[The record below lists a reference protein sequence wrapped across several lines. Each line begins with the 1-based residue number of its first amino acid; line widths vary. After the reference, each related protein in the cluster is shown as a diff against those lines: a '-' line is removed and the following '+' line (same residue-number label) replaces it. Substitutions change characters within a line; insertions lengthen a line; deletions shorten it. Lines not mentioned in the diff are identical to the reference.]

1 MSITVAMRTEISQ
14 LYVSLFGRAPDG
26 EGLGF
31 WVSSYSK
38 GNTLANI
45 AQSMYDTAPARA
57 YYPLFATPSEIV
69 TTFYTNV
76 LGRAPDAEGLAF
88 WVKEYSAAATQGAF
102 FSKLISNVVNYSG
115 TDAAGLT
122 SKSLFTNKVSVAQY
136 YGELNG
142 SVAGATAALSGVTS
156 VAASVD
162 TAKAVILAG
171 GVTPGQ
177 TFTLTTSADN
187 LTGTTGDDAFFANLD
202 FSIAEAVTTS
212 SAYSIADSIDAKG
225 GTDTLNLTI
234 TGAQDAAVTIPGPS
248 LLGVETIKVRN
259 TVAQTASLDANFAP
273 GLTTFTA
280 DRSIGAATVTNLA
293 VGGNGT
299 VIGDAVNTMGAFNLG
314 YVAAATTGTL
324 NFTNGTLGTPT
335 NTVSGTGLTSMTV
348 NSSGAANVTGNVTL
362 AATTTA
368 LTINASSN
376 LTVSDI
382 DNTTAAALTSLTV
395 TGAGNVNTGSGLD
408 STVTTVNAS
417 ALTGNLTTV
426 LGSAVT
432 QTVTGGTGND
442 IITTGAVLTTGSVN
456 AGAGTDVLVL
466 ASATHLASTTLSAK
480 YTNFE
485 TLRLATGV
493 TMDMANAPAGTVAL
507 QTAGVATATNM
518 SATQAGAVSMVT
530 NAIAGTADALT
541 FALASASGTA
551 DVLTITAGTGLTTT
565 GALDIA
571 ALDVTGFETLNLRA
585 NPGPTSTA
593 GGGTTA
599 AGDRTTFVTGT
610 ITGAS
615 LGSIVLTGTAVN
627 IANVAISGR
636 SAAVNINGSA
646 LTGDGLAAASQ
657 AGLTVSGSAY
667 VGSTITGSG
676 VRDVFTI
683 GAEGSTY
690 DGGAGNDRMTTTVA
704 LLLADGSNDGTF
716 VGGLGTDTM
725 AVSDT
730 TTPTLIDSHFLK
742 MSGFEALSLVGTGDS
757 SITTGGG
764 FNAAFATGATIT
776 TGTLAANTDFTLAAG
791 LSTVPITLTV
801 TATSL
806 VGTAVE
812 VHSLVTGS
820 ANDSVT
826 FTGDDTYVGVVTDTQ
841 GTVTID
847 TRAGDDTISFTHG
860 QLLAAGTGQAFTI
873 IGGAGADTITK
884 GAGSLNRTTALSTT
898 VFTMAAGDSGTTAA
912 TMDKIS
918 NFQTAGISTN
928 YLSDVLNFEGT
939 ASVSAFSSSIDFG
952 TIASHSITSGIATFD
967 TAATFGSAKIVN
979 PTNLAD
985 VVGYLNA
992 NLAVNGTAGFL
1003 YDSNGD
1009 GSNDAT
1015 IVYHQGSSLT
1025 TVADDMV
1032 QLTGVQA
1039 TSLTSTLTT
1048 ATALGVAIA

>member
-1 MSITVAMRTEISQ
+1 
-14 LYVSLFGRAPDG
+14 
-26 EGLGF
+26 
-31 WVSSYSK
+31 
-38 GNTLANI
+38 
-45 AQSMYDTAPARA
+45 
-57 YYPLFATPSEIV
+57 
-69 TTFYTNV
+69 
-76 LGRAPDAEGLAF
+76 
-88 WVKEYSAAATQGAF
+88 
-102 FSKLISNVVNYSG
+102 
-115 TDAAGLT
+115 
-122 SKSLFTNKVSVAQY
+122 
-136 YGELNG
+136 
-142 SVAGATAALSGVTS
+142 
-156 VAASVD
+156 
-162 TAKAVILAG
+162 
-171 GVTPGQ
+171 
-177 TFTLTTSADN
+177 
-187 LTGTTGDDAFFANLD
+187 
-202 FSIAEAVTTS
+202 
-212 SAYSIADSIDAKG
+212 
-225 GTDTLNLTI
+225 
-234 TGAQDAAVTIPGPS
+234 
-248 LLGVETIKVRN
+248 
-259 TVAQTASLDANFAP
+259 
-273 GLTTFTA
+273 
-280 DRSIGAATVTNLA
+280 
-293 VGGNGT
+293 
-299 VIGDAVNTMGAFNLG
+299 MGAFNLG
-314 YVAAATTGTL
+314 YVAAATAGTL

-348 NSSGAANVTGNVTL
+348 NSSGAANVTGAVTL

-376 LTVSDI
+376 LTTGAIS
-382 DNTTAAALTSLTV
+382 NTTAAALTSMTIN
-395 TGAGNVNTGSGLD
+395 GAGNVNTGSSGAV
-408 STVTTVNAS
+408 STLTTLNAS
-417 ALTGNLTTV
+417 GLTGNLTTV

-432 QTVTGGTGND
+432 QTVTGGTGSD

-466 ASATHLASTTLSAK
+466 ADATHLASTTLAAK

-507 QTAGVATATNM
+507 QTAGVGTATNM
-518 SATQAGAVSMVT
+518 SATQAGAVTMVT

-541 FALASASGTA
+541 FALASSAGTA
-551 DVLTITAGTGLTTT
+551 DVLTITAGTGLTST

-571 ALDVTGFETLNLRA
+571 ALGVTGFETVNIRA

-593 GGGTTA
+593 GGASTA

-690 DGGAGNDRMTTTVA
+690 DGGAGNDSMTTTVA
-704 LLLADGSNDGTF
+704 LLLADGANDGTF

-725 AVSDT
+725 NVSDT
-730 TTPTLIDSHFLK
+730 APTLTDTHFLK
-742 MSGFEALSLVGTGDS
+742 MSGFETLALPLGTGDT

-776 TGTLAANTDFTLAAG
+776 SGVMSVNTDFVLAAG
-791 LSTVPITLTV
+791 LSTVPITLTID
-801 TATSL
+801 ATSL
-806 VGTAVE
+806 VGTAAE
-812 VHSLVTGS
+812 VHNLVTGS
-820 ANDSVT
+820 AADRVT
-826 FTGDDTYVGVVTDTQ
+826 FNGDDTYVGVVTHTA
-841 GTVTID
+841 GSVIID

-860 QLLAAGTGQAFTI
+860 QLLASASAVQAFVIT
-873 IGGAGADTITK
+873 GGAGADTITK
-884 GAGSLNRTTALSTT
+884 GAGSLNRTTVTSTS
-898 VFTMAAGDSGTTAA
+898 VFVMAAGDSGTTAA
-912 TMDKIS
+912 TMDKIT

-939 ASVSAFSSSIDFG
+939 GSVADFTSSIDFG
-952 TIASHSITSGIATFD
+952 TITSHSFTNGIATFD
-967 TAATFGSAKIVN
+967 TAPAFGSAKIIN

-992 NLAVNGTAGFL
+992 NSAVNQTTGFL

-1015 IVYHQGSSLT
+1015 IVFHQGSSLT

-1048 ATALGVAIA
+1048 TTALAVAIA